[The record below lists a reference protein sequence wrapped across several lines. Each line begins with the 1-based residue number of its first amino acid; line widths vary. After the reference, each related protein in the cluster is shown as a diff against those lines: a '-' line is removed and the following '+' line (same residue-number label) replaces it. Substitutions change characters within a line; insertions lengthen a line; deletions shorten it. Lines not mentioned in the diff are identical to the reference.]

1 MTARALAA
9 AATLA
14 LALSAGPSLAEPVRV
29 LLIPPGAADP
39 VTASLLDEL
48 VALGIIVEV
57 EASTQGDLHA
67 LARARSARAAL
78 RVDRGRRA
86 VEIWD
91 AGSESVFRVD
101 ARPDGPGGAAAGLA
115 LRAVELLHGRLIEVP
130 APRAAAA
137 AAAAAPAAPRAAAAA
152 PAAAAPSAA
161 APAAAAPSAAARA
174 AAAPKAAPALVPPAP
189 PKALAPGAARA
200 AGAGAEPRR
209 RASIGLHA
217 GPSIVLQPGSAV
229 SPEGAATAGAR
240 WSLTDRLDGEVIA
253 VVPLVPGTVDSRTGR
268 ARISTAVVGAGASV
282 GLLDPRLPI
291 SVRAGAGAGAGFL
304 SYHGQAW
311 TGDVRGRDGTAPFA
325 LPFVRGD
332 IGWDIHPVL
341 ALRAQALSGIAVPRP
356 VIRLPGRSNVPF
368 GRPLLAFSLVLE
380 AGIW

>member
-1 MTARALAA
+1 MRARALAA

-57 EASTQGDLHA
+57 EASAQGDLHA

-101 ARPDGPGGAAAGLA
+101 ARPDEPSGAAAGLA
-115 LRAVELLHGRLIEVP
+115 LRAVELLRGRLIEVP
-130 APRAAAA
+130 APRAA
-137 AAAAAPAAPRAAAAA
+137 AAAAA

-161 APAAAAPSAAARA
+161 APAAAAPSAAAPA
-174 AAAPKAAPALVPPAP
+174 AAAPSAAAPAAAAPSAAPALVPPAP

-200 AGAGAEPRR
+200 AGDGAEPRR
-209 RASIGLHA
+209 RTSIGLHA

-240 WSLTDRLDGEVIA
+240 WSLTDRLDGEVFA
-253 VVPLVPGTVDSRTGR
+253 VVPLAPGTVDSPTGR

-311 TGDVRGRDGTAPFA
+311 TGGVRGRDGTAPFA

-368 GRPLLAFSLVLE
+368 GRPLLAFGLVLE